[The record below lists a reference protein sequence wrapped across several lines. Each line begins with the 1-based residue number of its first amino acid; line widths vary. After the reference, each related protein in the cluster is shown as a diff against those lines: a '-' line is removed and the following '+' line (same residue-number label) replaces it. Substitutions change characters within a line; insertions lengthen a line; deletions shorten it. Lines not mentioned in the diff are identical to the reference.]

1 MNSDSGVR
9 LPPFAP
15 WADSSMTLVNSQ
27 FIPFLSLSCNR
38 NYFMDFV
45 ERQEE
50 KSSCKA
56 LTQRLELGKIS
67 TQVGCCC
74 VAEINVEVNLVCMKC
89 YIWAFSLLTACGI
102 QEGVETLRK
111 HKIKATL
118 CLIYYFKGYI
128 ILISYYFK

>member
-1 MNSDSGVR
+1 MTLESDFLLLLLGLTVVW
-9 LPPFAP
+9 P
-15 WADSSMTLVNSQ
+15 LVNSQ

-50 KSSCKA
+50 KSSYKA

-74 VAEINVEVNLVCMKC
+74 VAEINVEVNLVCMKY
-89 YIWAFSLLTACGI
+89 YIWAFSLLTASCGI
-102 QEGVETLRK
+102 GNGDITK
-111 HKIKATL
+111 HKIKITL
-118 CLIYYFKGYI
+118 CLIYYFKRYI